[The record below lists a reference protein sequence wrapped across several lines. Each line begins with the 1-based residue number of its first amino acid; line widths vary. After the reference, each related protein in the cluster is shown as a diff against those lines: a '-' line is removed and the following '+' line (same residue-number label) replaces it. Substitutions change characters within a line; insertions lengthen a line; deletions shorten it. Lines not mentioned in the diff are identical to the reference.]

1 MTHFWMTGALGSP
14 AAGPW
19 LAHTL
24 VRYYI
29 DGELEPSIAFTPPL
43 AAGVGFDDNFV
54 FGTKEAGHGSEKG
67 GWYVNYH
74 FPFGTSVRVTLEL
87 PGTEQGCAWVIV
99 RGCEG
104 LPVQVGALT
113 LPPTARMRLHK
124 IEAVTFPALGWVPA
138 VDVPAGDGLVFM
150 HTISVNS
157 TQASFWE
164 GCYSHRWS
172 SLLDA
177 PYYISFVFFHTKY
190 NRGRLNDST
199 AHS

>member
-1 MTHFWMTGALGSP
+1 
-14 AAGPW
+14 
-19 LAHTL
+19 
-24 VRYYI
+24 
-29 DGELEPSIAFTPPL
+29 
-43 AAGVGFDDNFV
+43 
-54 FGTKEAGHGSEKG
+54 
-67 GWYVNYH
+67 
-74 FPFGTSVRVTLEL
+74 
-87 PGTEQGCAWVIV
+87 
-99 RGCEG
+99 

-199 AHS
+199 ARS